1 MKGAMGIDT
10 STLTWK
16 ADLASLDSKV
26 DTLDL
31 CKFKTV
37 SADLSKLSNEVG
49 EDVVRLSKW

>member
-10 STLTWK
+10 STLVWK

-26 DTLDL
+26 DNLDL
-31 CKFKTV
+31 YKLKTV
-37 SADLSKLSNEVG
+37 SADLSKLSNVVG